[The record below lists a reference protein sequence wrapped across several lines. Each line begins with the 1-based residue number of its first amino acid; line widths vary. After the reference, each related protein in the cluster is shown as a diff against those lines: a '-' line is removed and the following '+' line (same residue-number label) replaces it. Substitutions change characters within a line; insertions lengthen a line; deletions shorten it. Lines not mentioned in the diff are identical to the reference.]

1 MSSIPPTYNTYHQS
15 AVSAANKRS
24 VVNCNQ
30 LVNFPLC
37 AQQHSLIQVIVVT
50 AMSGTLLLCILVF
63 LSLFSDNPSAV
74 SAVNERGKVERNL
87 VFTNSSMSSATF
99 ATQVLVLALV
109 FGTVLLFNFVFALS
123 DTICRFLGCQHGN
136 E

>member
-1 MSSIPPTYNTYHQS
+1 MCSATFVNTGYRGDCHVQNPVTVHLSI
-15 AVSAANKRS
+15 
-24 VVNCNQ
+24 
-30 LVNFPLC
+30 L
-37 AQQHSLIQVIVVT
+37 VIVFRQPI
-50 AMSGTLLLCILVF
+50 S
-63 LSLFSDNPSAV
+63 SKS
-74 SAVNERGKVERNL
+74 VNERGKVERNL

-109 FGTVLLFNFVFALS
+109 FGTVLLFNFVFAVFALS

>member
-1 MSSIPPTYNTYHQS
+1 
-15 AVSAANKRS
+15 
-24 VVNCNQ
+24 
-30 LVNFPLC
+30 
-37 AQQHSLIQVIVVT
+37 
-50 AMSGTLLLCILVF
+50 MSGTLLLCILVF